1 MARRP
6 AVRIMEAVRRRRFSV
21 SAGIRATMIRAIAN
35 VVPSRAIDP
44 RQLGWLADRRAAT
57 RSNFPANFEYVDLR
71 GAEPELVDRLL
82 QEERDGYAYLEAN
95 GFSDPAVDE
104 IDQRQALASALPML
118 DFGVAA
124 AVAAVSALGCV
135 PVTSC
140 RGPTLGRRPH
150 SQPAPM
156 VVFYARRRQIQ
167 PLIDAVVSADC
178 HVVNN
183 GAKIEVY
190 ADDVRK
196 LHRFAVALRRRLT
209 PTIGDEPLRDALDS
223 DRP

>member
-1 MARRP
+1 
-6 AVRIMEAVRRRRFSV
+6 
-21 SAGIRATMIRAIAN
+21 MIRTVAN
-35 VVPSRAIDP
+35 VVPSRTIDP
-44 RQLGWLADRRAAT
+44 RQLGWLADRRATT
-57 RSNFPANFEYVDLR
+57 RSNFPANFDYVDLR
-71 GAEPELVDRLL
+71 GAAPARVERLL

-95 GFSDPAVDE
+95 AFSDTAIDE
-104 IDQRQALASALPML
+104 IDRRQARASALPML

-150 SQPAPM
+150 AQPAPM
-156 VVFYARRRQIQ
+156 IVFYARRRHIA
-167 PLIDAVVSADC
+167 PLIDAVVEADC

-183 GAKIEVY
+183 GAKVEVY

-196 LHRFAVALRRRLT
+196 MHRFADVLLQRLAVA
-209 PTIGDEPLRDALDS
+209 RDDQSPRAALHP
-223 DRP
+223 DRV

>member
-1 MARRP
+1 
-6 AVRIMEAVRRRRFSV
+6 
-21 SAGIRATMIRAIAN
+21 MIRTIAN
-35 VVPSRAIDP
+35 VVPSRTIDP
-44 RQLGWLADRRAAT
+44 RQLGWLADRRATT

-71 GAEPELVDRLL
+71 GAAPERVDRLL

-95 GFSDPAVDE
+95 AFSDAAVDE
-104 IDQRQALASALPML
+104 IDRRQVTASELPML

-124 AVAAVSALGCV
+124 AIAAVSALGCV

-156 VVFYARRRQIQ
+156 IVFYARRRHVA
-167 PLIDAVVSADC
+167 PLIEAVVSADC
-178 HVVNN
+178 QVVNN
-183 GAKIEVY
+183 GAKLEVY

-196 LHRFAVALRRRLT
+196 LHQFAIALRRRLT
-209 PTIGDEPLRDALDS
+209 PVAGDEPPREALDS
-223 DRP
+223 GRP

>member
-1 MARRP
+1 
-6 AVRIMEAVRRRRFSV
+6 
-21 SAGIRATMIRAIAN
+21 MIRAIAN
-35 VVPSRAIDP
+35 VVPSRMIDP
-44 RQLGWLADRRAAT
+44 HQLGWLADRRATT

-71 GAEPELVDRLL
+71 GASPERVDRLL

-95 GFSDPAVDE
+95 AFSDAAVDE
-104 IDQRQALASALPML
+104 IDRRQTFASALPML

-140 RGPTLGRRPH
+140 RGPTLGRRRH

-156 VVFYARRRQIQ
+156 IVFYARRRHVA

-183 GAKIEVY
+183 GAKLEVY

-196 LHRFAVALRRRLT
+196 LHQFALALRRRLM
-209 PTIGDEPLRDALDS
+209 PAANDAPPRDGRDS
-223 DRP
+223 GRP